1 MIKFIFLLTFLFV
14 CTISNGQT
22 SDSTQPYVPETW
34 KKYHIGI
41 RAGAGIQRSFYFEAG
56 LSLQKYVYEARHGFM
71 ASAFYAAFERTAGT
85 SGETPVY
92 GVKAGAE
99 LVNNGAG
106 GTIEIKYLANSKK
119 EDVVITPKFGF
130 GLGFINI
137 MYGYNFST
145 NKYPF
150 PNIGKHQFS
159 LVINTNILFHDPE
172 KKKSAPVPT
181 K

>member
-1 MIKFIFLLTFLFV
+1 MQADRIVTKFIFLLTFLFV
-14 CTISNGQT
+14 LNVVNGQIR
-22 SDSTQPYVPETW
+22 DSTQPYVPETW

-71 ASAFYAAFERTAGT
+71 VSTFYAVFERTAGT

-92 GVKAGAE
+92 GVKGGAE
-99 LVNNGAG
+99 LINNGAG
-106 GTIEIKYLANSKK
+106 GAIEIKYLANSEK
-119 EDVVITPKFGF
+119 EDVMITPKYGF

-172 KKKSAPVPT
+172 KKK
-181 K
+181 